1 MFFVGRRV
9 RFLTMQAYLL
19 LSILVTSVVVKYD
32 PVKLDNATMIRQVY
46 YMFDNTTTPATG

>member
-1 MFFVGRRV
+1 MFLVPRRV

-19 LSILVTSVVVKYD
+19 LPILVTSVVVKSD